1 MSTML
6 RFLLPALAVTAGVAA
21 ACQAAA
27 NSALAAR
34 ASLGAALFLNTAIVW
49 AGTFI
54 LMLAS
59 GGPVALRALPGAP
72 PHHYIAGLCGFVVIA
87 SITFV
92 LPRLGAAVTL
102 ALMVLGQGA
111 MALAVDLRSVGSA
124 GGAREPD
131 PPGRRRLPGAGH
143 PAAAQVAVGGNRL
156 HRRGPSSTDVHPATQ
171 T

>member
-27 NSALAAR
+27 NSALATR

-59 GGPVALRALPGAP
+59 GGPGALRALPGAP

-102 ALMVLGQGA
+102 ALMVMGQGA
-111 MALAVDLRSVGSA
+111 MALAVDHFGLWGLPAVPVSLTRLAGVGFLVLGILLLRK
-124 GGAREPD
+124 
-131 PPGRRRLPGAGH
+131 
-143 PAAAQVAVGGNRL
+143 
-156 HRRGPSSTDVHPATQ
+156 
-171 T
+171 